1 MKKLMTMALVVL
13 MGAAACQKE
22 TPDYTDNTTPTNG
35 DYVSFTA
42 DFATLASKAASSYDE
57 DSKTL
62 TLSWEA
68 GDQVGVYSSQ
78 TPILYKATTAG
89 ASTTLTTNIKVA
101 TASSYSALYP
111 YLTDALMEDG
121 RLALNIPAEQTAVAD
136 QLKYHVAVAKTSS
149 TAFSFKNVTAAV
161 RLHIM
166 ADNVTKVEVKGNA
179 GELVAGDI
187 KVNTENASFS
197 GPLNGVS
204 KVTLLPAVGSSV
216 IEPGFYYASL
226 IPQNL
231 SQGLTVTYYI
241 GENSFEQKDETA
253 IALDGNTL
261 IVCESFG
268 TSVEGSK
275 SNPFQVGSV
284 TDLQGLSEK
293 LALDVP
299 NYVVM
304 TKDIDM
310 TGVTS
315 WTPISNSRTAA
326 TVPEIHFDGKG
337 YAIKNFAPTSIT
349 AGDGGTQT
357 GFFGTLYGSCTNLT
371 FTDAVVNISGNSTVA
386 VVAAFA
392 GLDGRGDLITTFDN
406 VHVTGTV
413 VGKKVV
419 AGFAATI
426 NKCSF
431 KNCSSAVN
439 VTASD
444 NHVASF
450 VARCAGSGNITF
462 ENCHATGNVENTK
475 SSGRFV
481 GGFYGGDE
489 VADQNMKFTN
499 CYATGNFKCGYQAA
513 AFVGYFDGGTYEV
526 TNCYATGSNTAH
538 GTSKQYGGLVGV
550 NKGNLTINNC
560 YYTGTVTS
568 NKAESVGGIIGLN
581 GIAGEVKIN
590 NSFVVADLTS
600 TTYGVGGIVGH
611 TKGAA
616 LTVSNCYAA
625 GVLTCPDQVGGIVGL
640 AETATTIKDCVFGG
654 TLPASATNKG
664 DIVGKQVVEATVTNS
679 AAVTEAAK
687 PDYATASKIATKL
700 GWSTDV
706 WDLSADVPTLK

>member
-1 MKKLMTMALVVL
+1 MKKLMTMALVLL

-22 TPDYTDNTTPTNG
+22 TPDYTESTTPTDG
-35 DYVSFTA
+35 DYVTFTA
-42 DFATLASKAASSYDE
+42 DFATLASKAATSFDGQ
-57 DSKTL
+57 SKTL

-78 TPILYKATTAG
+78 TPILYKATAAG

-136 QLKYHVAVAKTSS
+136 ELKYHVAVAKTSS

-204 KVTLLPAVGSSV
+204 KVTLLPAAGSSV
-216 IEPGFYYASL
+216 IEPGVYYASL

-413 VGKKVV
+413 VGNKVV

-439 VTASD
+439 VTAAD

-475 SSGRFV
+475 SKGRFV

-489 VADQNMKFTN
+489 VANQNMKFTN

-513 AFVGYFDGGTYEV
+513 AFAGYFDGGTYEL
-526 TNCYATGSNTAH
+526 TNCYASGSNTAF

-568 NKAESVGGIIGLN
+568 NKAESVGGILGLN
-581 GIAGEVKIN
+581 AASDVRIN
-590 NSFVVADLTS
+590 NCFVVADLTAP
-600 TTYGVGGIVGH
+600 TTATGGIVGY
-611 TKGAA
+611 TKGAS
-616 LTVSNCYAA
+616 LTISNCYAA
-625 GVLTCPDQVGGIVGL
+625 GTLSCPDQVGGIVGL
-640 AETATTIKDCVFGG
+640 AETATTVTDCVFGG

-687 PDYATASKIATKL
+687 PDYATPSKIATKL
-700 GWSTDV
+700 GWSTSV
-706 WDLSADVPTLK
+706 WDLSADAPTLK